1 MKSLILILTFSFTTL
16 QSFAQ
21 YYTEFIWD
29 TVNFEEPYEYITID
43 TSNQNIWQIG
53 EPSKMFFDSAYSI
66 NNAIVTD
73 TFNFYPI
80 NNNSHFD
87 LIIGD
92 FNFGDEYGGWFPYDI
107 FIEIKHKFDTD
118 TLKDGGF
125 ITVSY
130 DEGLTWTNI
139 INDTSGF
146 WDVTPGMNGY
156 SSEFLYT
163 NNDTLFN
170 GEFGFSGN
178 SNDWVSTWFTWH
190 ILPVK
195 NNMDF
200 MGDTMIVRFN
210 FISDNIE
217 NNREGW
223 MVDNIKLYSVDLGG
237 GINDIKPFD
246 FRILPN
252 PMNETAIIELNS
264 FNEIELSI
272 FNIQGQLVRQKNYF
286 NNQSIIINKDK
297 FNSGIYFVKIRT
309 DGNLFG
315 IRKLIVK

>member
-1 MKSLILILTFSFTTL
+1 MKNLLLLLTITLTTL

-21 YYTEFIWD
+21 YPAEWD
-29 TVNFEEPYEYITID
+29 TITFEEPYEYLQID

-53 EPSKMFFDSAYSI
+53 EPGKLFFDSAYSI

-73 TFNFYPI
+73 TLNFYPL
-80 NNNSHFD
+80 NNNSYFD
-87 LIIGD
+87 LKIGQ
-92 FNFGDEYGGWFPYDI
+92 FNCGDNYPYDI

-118 TLKDGGF
+118 TLKDGCF

-146 WDVTPGMNGY
+146 WDITPNNYGY
-156 SSEFLYT
+156 YCGVNLYSV
-163 NNDTLFN
+163 NDTLFN

-178 SNDWVSTWFTWH
+178 SGDWVTTWFGWG

-195 NNMDF
+195 SNMGF
-200 MGDTMIVRFN
+200 TGDTMIVRFN
-210 FISDNIE
+210 FISDSID

-223 MVDNIKLYSVDLGG
+223 MIDNIRLYSIYLPG
-237 GINDIKPFD
+237 GIDDIKPLEFS
-246 FRILPN
+246 IYPN
-252 PMNETAIIELNS
+252 PMSETAIIELN
-264 FNEIELSI
+264 NYREIELSI
-272 FNIQGQLVRQKNYF
+272 FDIQGRIVSQNKYI
-286 NNQSIIINKDK
+286 NNQSIIINRDK

-309 DGNLFG
+309 DEDLVGV
-315 IRKLIVK
+315 RKLIVR